1 MAQAIVFCG
10 LRLLRPANPPTTK
23 TIVCPAEQVAATT
36 QWGGPPGLPSCCPAA
51 RRENRCDSL
60 RIWRAAIQS
69 ICERFSNV
77 RRGKKADREVRPTGC
92 AHAGSGF
99 RPCPTDVSPRA
110 SSKPLPLEERSSQ
123 ADKNME
129 APAILACALPVQ
141 QVLFP

>member
-77 RRGKKADREVRPTGC
+77 RRGKKAGSKNPSQLMPGCLLEVVLLLRD
-92 AHAGSGF
+92 S
-99 RPCPTDVSPRA
+99 RA
-110 SSKPLPLEERSSQ
+110 FGV
-123 ADKNME
+123 A
-129 APAILACALPVQ
+129 
-141 QVLFP
+141 